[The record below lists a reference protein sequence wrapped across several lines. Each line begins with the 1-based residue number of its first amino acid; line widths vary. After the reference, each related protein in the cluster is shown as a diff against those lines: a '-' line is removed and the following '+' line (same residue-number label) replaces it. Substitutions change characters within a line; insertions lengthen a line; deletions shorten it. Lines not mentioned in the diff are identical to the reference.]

1 MSNRS
6 LAPMR
11 GEPGERDE
19 EILSVAQLDA
29 RLRSAVRAMGSV
41 LVEGEVTNFRPN
53 PNGHLYFTLKDER
66 EDATIGC
73 VMWRSDAQ
81 RGAGRERIVNGARVQ
96 VRAIAD
102 LYAPQGK
109 LQLQVTRVTPAG
121 LGDLLIKR
129 EELKRKLFAEG
140 LFDQAR
146 KRRLPDAPRVVGVV
160 TSGTGAAFQDIVK
173 VARRRGAVRILLD
186 SAAVQGD
193 DAPRQLRRALLRL
206 ASLREV
212 DVIILGRGG
221 GSAEDLAA
229 FDDEE
234 LARALASCGK
244 PVVAAVG
251 HEVDWSIACLVA
263 DVRAATPSQAA
274 ELVVADETARRARMQ
289 EQLRLLGLAPRRAFA
304 DKRQK
309 VDDLCGRLVA
319 AMRAQL
325 RQTSKGREQLHRR
338 LEARHPRTRLA
349 QLRGALGP
357 LEVRLRGVIARRLDR
372 RRATLAQLAQNL
384 DAISPLAVLARGYAI
399 ALQRDEHGRMHA
411 LRDPREARIGAAIEV
426 RLHEGTIDATVT
438 GSRGRAEGGNG

>member
-6 LAPMR
+6 LAPLR
-11 GEPGERDE
+11 GEAGERDE
-19 EILSVAQLDA
+19 EILSVAQVDA
-29 RLRSAVRAMGSV
+29 RLRSAVRALGSA
-41 LVEGEVTNFRPN
+41 LVEGEITNFRGAN

-102 LYAPQGK
+102 LYAPQGR

-129 EELKRKLFAEG
+129 EELKRKLLAEG
-140 LFDQAR
+140 LFDEAR

-193 DAPRQLRRALLRL
+193 DAARQLRRALLRL
-206 ASLREV
+206 ASIAEV
-212 DVIILGRGG
+212 DVIIIGRGG

-229 FDDEE
+229 FDDEQ
-234 LARALASCGK
+234 LARAIAACKK

-274 ELVVADETARRARMQ
+274 EMVVADETARRQRVH
-289 EQLRLLGLAPRRAFA
+289 EQLRLLALAPRRALA
-304 DKRQK
+304 DRRQK
-309 VDDLCGRLVA
+309 VDELCGRLAA
-319 AMRAQL
+319 AMRA
-325 RQTSKGREQLHRR
+325 RIRHAARDREQLQRR
-338 LEARHPRTRLA
+338 LEGRHPRTRLA

-357 LEVRLRGVIARRLDR
+357 IEVRLRNAIARRMER
-372 RRATLAQLAQNL
+372 RRAALSQLAHKL

-399 ALQRDEHGRMHA
+399 ALVRDDEGQAHA
-411 LRDPREARIGAAIEV
+411 LRDAREAKVGAAIEV

-438 GSRGRAEGGNG
+438 GRRGGEGR